1 MSKILFLAIILV
13 PMSVFSGGLPNST
26 KVTSKNAESLGIK
39 VSEEDSGAS
48 KVKLF
53 YLQFPQQYSGCA
65 AGRVSSTLLNNDSDE
80 VTSSSMDYQVGSS
93 SPTILAHFQPSSSDM
108 AFVIQYC
115 CSGAKAP
122 GCKSALVINS
132 IKELGAWK

>member
-1 MSKILFLAIILV
+1 MYKILFIAILLISI
-13 PMSVFSGGLPNST
+13 SVFGADLPDSVE
-26 KVTSKNAESLGIK
+26 VTMGNAKSLG
-39 VSEEDSGAS
+39 VMVTEEDSGAS
-48 KVKLF
+48 NIKLL
-53 YLQFPQQYSGCA
+53 YLRFPQHYKGCA
-65 AGRVSSTLLNNDSDE
+65 AGRVSSTLLNNDGDE

-93 SPTILAHFQPSSSDM
+93 TPSILAHFNPSSSDM

-115 CSGAKAP
+115 CNGAKYL